1 MREAGVGLLRLSP
14 CGKHFGRV
22 VELFDAVFARG
33 TPAEEALDEL
43 RGLPLPGRLVDGFA
57 RRQPGLAEVA

>member
-1 MREAGVGLLRLSP
+1 MSLLRLSP
-14 CGKHFGRV
+14 CGAHFGRV

-33 TPAEEALDEL
+33 ADAGEALAEL
-43 RGLPLPGRLVDGFA
+43 RALPLPGRLVDGFA